1 MYNNGPNYKYLEM
14 PAAHYATCPFDKV
27 LMNGKQ
33 IGMSVYATYTMAVGG
48 WFSIGIINEADVE
61 LGNEIELVWGEPNGG
76 SAKPTIEPHEQT
88 LIRAI
93 ITKTAL
99 G

>member
-1 MYNNGPNYKYLEM
+1 
-14 PAAHYATCPFDKV
+14 
-27 LMNGKQ
+27 
-33 IGMSVYATYTMAVGG
+33 MSVYATYTMAVGG

-61 LGNEIELVWGEPNGG
+61 LGNEVELVWGEPNGG

-93 ITKTAL
+93 MTKTAL
-99 G
+99 V